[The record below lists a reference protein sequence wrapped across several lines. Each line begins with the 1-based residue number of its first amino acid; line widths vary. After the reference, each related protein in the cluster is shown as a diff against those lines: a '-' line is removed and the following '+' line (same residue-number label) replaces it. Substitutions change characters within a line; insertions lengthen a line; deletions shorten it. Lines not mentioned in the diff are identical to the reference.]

1 MTEPS
6 LAQYS
11 PHYSSNY
18 TGAVANDLSRVACSV
33 PGHVPFVD
41 FKIEPCTTTRE
52 RLNAGGFGRTITVV
66 QYRYRVKLRRKLCRQ
81 VCSKQMFFTKM
92 PNEHYMVE
100 AKLILGAASE
110 DVPNAAEIKTII
122 KDIWDIR
129 MSKLR
134 TSMDALM
141 KSGGGYGRL
150 DHLTMMEINSAKP
163 LLPSAMDYL
172 LQIQKKAQQRVQQPS
187 ALNTS
192 TFSQSGSSQ
201 NT

>member
-1 MTEPS
+1 MDPYEVEFIGENRIVSIIPNFTYDKIYLICGEFGPFRAGLPMNVPLW
-6 LAQYS
+6 LAMMLKQKQKCRIV
-11 PHYSSNY
+11 PPDWM
-18 TGAVANDLSRVACSV
+18 DLDVLENIKEEEKRSR
-33 PGHVPFVD
+33 
-41 FKIEPCTTTRE
+41 
-52 RLNAGGFGRTITVV
+52 
-66 QYRYRVKLRRKLCRQ
+66 
-81 VCSKQMFFTKM
+81 FFTKM

-172 LQIQKKAQQRVQQPS
+172 LQIQMKAQKKVTQQS
-187 ALNTS
+187 LLNTS